1 MSLLDLYKDERDLSE
16 DEESEDEFVP
26 DQASEG
32 DEGSDGDEDSDDDER
47 PNESEK
53 ESAVSGPEVEQ
64 QKRRVDAIW
73 SEMND
78 PVDPRSNKVA
88 RVDTESNTLETVSAK
103 DDSSDSKVDVAPTK
117 TSSEASVIANTE
129 LPQPAAARRGPV
141 RRASKFSQ
149 MAEAV
154 ESRRAKKE
162 NTLEQARKE
171 WTGFVAA
178 EGIREDLNQANK
190 DGFVERQEFLR
201 RTDERTYEK
210 SRQEHLKRK

>member
-26 DQASEG
+26 DHVSEG
-32 DEGSDGDEDSDDDER
+32 DDGSDDDEDSDDDER
-47 PNESEK
+47 PNEAEK
-53 ESAVSGPEVEQ
+53 EPVVAGPEVEQ

-78 PVDPRSNKVA
+78 PVNPRSNKVA
-88 RVDTESNTLETVSAK
+88 RVDTESSSALENVPAK
-103 DDSSDSKVDVAPTK
+103 DDNNDTVDTAPTE
-117 TSSEASVIANTE
+117 TSPEAGGVTIAE
-129 LPQPAAARRGPV
+129 QPRPVARRGPV

-149 MAEAV
+149 LAEAV

-178 EGIREDLNQANK
+178 EGIRDDLNQANK

>member
-1 MSLLDLYKDERDLSE
+1 MSLLDLYKDDRDLSE

-32 DEGSDGDEDSDDDER
+32 DGGSNDDDSTDDEEADKVAA
-47 PNESEK
+47 P
-53 ESAVSGPEVEQ
+53 GPDVEQ

-78 PVDPRSNKVA
+78 TADSRGSKSA
-88 RVDTESNTLETVSAK
+88 RVDTV
-103 DDSSDSKVDVAPTK
+103 
-117 TSSEASVIANTE
+117 SSEALEIAPEKDADKGDTAPAKAAPVASDVVAPE
-129 LPQPAAARRGPV
+129 QPRPAARHGGGPV

-149 MAEAV
+149 LAKAV
-154 ESRRAKKE
+154 ESRRGKKE

-178 EGIREDLNQANK
+178 EGIREDLDQANK

-201 RTDERTYEK
+201 RTDERTYER

>member
-1 MSLLDLYKDERDLSE
+1 MSLLDLYKDECDLSE
-16 DEESEDEFVP
+16 DDESEDEFVP

-32 DEGSDGDEDSDDDER
+32 DEGSDDAEGSDDDEK
-47 PNESEK
+47 PSEAGK
-53 ESAVSGPEVEQ
+53 EVAVSAPEVEQ

-78 PVDPRSNKVA
+78 PADPRSNKVA
-88 RVDTESNTLETVSAK
+88 RVDTESTGTLEINPAK
-103 DDSSDSKVDVAPTK
+103 DDSKVDVAPTE
-117 TSSEASVIANTE
+117 TSSDTGPTANAE
-129 LPQPAAARRGPV
+129 QSRPVARHGPV

-171 WTGFVAA
+171 WTGFVAS
-178 EGIREDLNQANK
+178 EGIREDLDQANK

>member
-1 MSLLDLYKDERDLSE
+1 MSLLDLYKDDRNLSE

-26 DQASEG
+26 DQASDG
-32 DEGSDGDEDSDDDER
+32 DDGSDGDDDTDDNKE
-47 PNESEK
+47 PSETGK
-53 ESAVSGPEVEQ
+53 VAVPGPDAEQ

-78 PVDPRSNKVA
+78 DVDSRSNKAA
-88 RVDTESNTLETVSAK
+88 RVDAGSSNALDIAPEKDAGKIDALPAEDAPPAEATPETSAIAA
-103 DDSSDSKVDVAPTK
+103 SEQPRPT
-117 TSSEASVIANTE
+117 V
-129 LPQPAAARRGPV
+129 RRGPA

-178 EGIREDLNQANK
+178 EGIREDLDQANK
-190 DGFVERQEFLR
+190 DGYVA
-201 RTDERTYEK
+201 TGD
-210 SRQEHLKRK
+210 

>member
-16 DEESEDEFVP
+16 DEASEDEFVP
-26 DQASEG
+26 DQGSEG
-32 DEGSDGDEDSDDDER
+32 DEGSDGDEDSDDDEK

-78 PVDPRSNKVA
+78 PADPRSNKVA
-88 RVDTESNTLETVSAK
+88 RVDTESTSTLEIVPAK
-103 DDSSDSKVDVAPTK
+103 DDSNDSKVDVAPTK
-117 TSSEASVIANTE
+117 TSSEASDIANTE
-129 LPQPAAARRGPV
+129 QPRPAARRGPV